1 MDRPTA
7 EKLAA
12 ALAKLDAQFNEV
24 VEIVETI
31 EDVAENKELRRAL
44 GEAMCASMDTLWPL
58 IRQYPDLDP
67 DKDTQW
73 YKDRE
78 AKRAARKSP
87 PESDA

>member
-24 VEIVETI
+24 VGVVETI
-31 EDVAENKELRRAL
+31 EDVAEKKELRRAL
-44 GEAMCASMDTLWPL
+44 GESMTASLDALWPL